1 MAAQIV
7 TTILGFFLLVLVLR
21 RFFWRAILNVLD
33 ERRARIEAHLR
44 EAARRQEEAEH
55 LQQELAT
62 RLTVIDEEARAKIQQ
77 AIQEGRRMAAEV
89 QEDAR
94 AKAEQILAKSK
105 ETIELELAK
114 AKVTLRDE
122 LADLTAEAI
131 HRLLRQTL
139 DEKTDHRLIAAILE
153 ELSSSAR
160 SQSSGG

>member
-44 EAARRQEEAEH
+44 EAARRQEEAER

-131 HRLLRQTL
+131 HRLLRERL
-139 DEKTDHRLIAAILE
+139 DEKTDHRLIASILE

>member
-44 EAARRQEEAEH
+44 EAARRQEEAER

-105 ETIELELAK
+105 ETIELGLAK

-131 HRLLRQTL
+131 HRLLRERL
-139 DEKTDHRLIAAILE
+139 DEKTDHRLIASILE